1 MFSGID
7 NKALSM
13 KDRIS
18 LLSRSQVMY
27 INGASE
33 AEIREFAHK
42 FSAPRVQSF
51 PSVGPEFSQLMGAL
65 GYVSVLLLLSIHW
78 AGL

>member
-1 MFSGID
+1 MFHGME
-7 NKALSM
+7 NRNLSR

-18 LLSRSQVMY
+18 LLSRTQVMY

-33 AEIREFAHK
+33 AEIQEFAQA

-51 PSVGPEFSQLMGAL
+51 PSIGPEFSQLMGAL
-65 GYVSVLLLLSIHW
+65 GYLSVLLLLSFHLVIR
-78 AGL
+78 